1 MTLVSVSVASLYC
14 CAGITDRRS
23 ATGRATPRD
32 DRRISGSL
40 HCLLVWR
47 IQKFLHG
54 PTLRLTATA
63 GVDVVR
69 VPVCG
74 VGARLSLGKLFGN
87 EGKAKERG

>member
-1 MTLVSVSVASLYC
+1 M
-14 CAGITDRRS
+14 
-23 ATGRATPRD
+23 
-32 DRRISGSL
+32 